1 MATFSYM
8 LGSEDPRLFGWDWPD
23 IQVVKNEEDYWVE
36 KLVFNTHTQKPGI
49 DFIIAPEEEEEAKE
63 LLAYRSWVYNLWDD
77 TTI

>member
-8 LGSEDPRLFGWDWPD
+8 LGSEDSRLFLWDWPD
-23 IQVVKNEEDYWVE
+23 VQMAKNEEDYWVE

-49 DFIIAPEEEEEAKE
+49 DFIIAPEEEEAKE